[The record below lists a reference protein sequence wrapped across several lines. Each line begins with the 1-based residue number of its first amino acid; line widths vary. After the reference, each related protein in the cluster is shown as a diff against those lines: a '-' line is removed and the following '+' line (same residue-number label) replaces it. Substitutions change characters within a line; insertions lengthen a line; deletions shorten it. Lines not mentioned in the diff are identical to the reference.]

1 MKNKYYDVSAVRE
14 AIHAAPVPSI
24 STPFLKNGEIDYKS
38 LATYTD
44 FLVESGAKALLLT
57 PGDSHFAVL
66 GDEEQLEVNRVVVDA
81 CNHRAMVIGA
91 ADRMYYNRMV
101 EFAEKYRDFGGD
113 LLIPFAPDWCSY
125 TTDDTLL
132 EYYKACGKVA
142 PTMLLS
148 CNCGGL
154 SNRIY
159 DSVGPENGIVAVKD
173 DKALPYGTKALPHIR
188 DKMAYLSG
196 GRMETFL
203 YYAPYG
209 ADGYLA
215 VFARAFPDV
224 DKRFWSAYN
233 NGDLAGAVK
242 IIEDYEIAFFDWC
255 SANGVHWDSG
265 IRGMIEIA
273 GLAPRYTRHPFTHIT
288 DEQIE
293 KLRQFLKEKKV
304 I

>member
-1 MKNKYYDVSAVRE
+1 MKNKYYDVASVRE

-24 STPFLKNGEIDYKS
+24 STPFLKTGEIDYKS
-38 LATYTD
+38 LARYVD

-57 PGDSHFAVL
+57 PGDSLFAVL
-66 GDEEQLEVNRVVVDA
+66 SDEEQLEVNRVVVDA

-91 ADRMYYNRMV
+91 ASDMYYNRMV

-125 TTDDTLL
+125 TSENTLI
-132 EYYKACGKVA
+132 EYYKACGKIT
-142 PTMLLS
+142 PTMLLT

-154 SNRIY
+154 PVSLY
-159 DSVGPENGIVAVKD
+159 DKVGPEDGIVAVKD
-173 DKALPYGTKALPHIR
+173 DKAIPYGTAALPHIR
-188 DKMAYLSG
+188 NKMAYLSG

-203 YYAPYG
+203 YHAPYG

-215 VFARAFPDV
+215 VFARAFPHI
-224 DKRFWSAYN
+224 DKIFWERYN
-233 NGDLAGAVK
+233 NGDLSGAVQM
-242 IIEDYEIAFFDWC
+242 IEEYEIPFFNWC

-288 DEQIE
+288 DEKIDA
-293 KLRQFLKEKKV
+293 LRGFLKDKK
-304 I
+304 II